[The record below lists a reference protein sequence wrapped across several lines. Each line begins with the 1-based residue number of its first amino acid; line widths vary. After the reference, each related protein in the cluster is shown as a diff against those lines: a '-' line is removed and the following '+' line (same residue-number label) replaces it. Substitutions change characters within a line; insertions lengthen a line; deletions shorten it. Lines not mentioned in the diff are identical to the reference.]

1 MKQTIFE
8 TRQRAD
14 ELMKEVLS
22 IWQKSDRSEELENLE
37 NDPVLSLLITAFAY
51 LQNETDNEIERLKN
65 DVLEEYARMLIPHAL
80 YNARPA
86 SIIVKTS
93 LQNKEA
99 FELSEHTPFTLSD
112 APYRFIPLL
121 RTRVLGGNVDSV
133 LRMDERRWKV
143 TMSFPAPVNNLSRF
157 TFAILNPN
165 FREVK
170 VSLNGQALHLVN
182 TWEYANLPLSK
193 SFTPYVQLY
202 NQCLTY
208 MTSTVWFDLFAQQN
222 LRLFCVI
229 AHKDETIVTT
239 EANKRDF
246 IFEFTGINDQFEF
259 NKSQLLPDCSVLA
272 NAAFHSVTLSSAS
285 PMARIAGTGVEG
297 DPQFLQLVHPSANQL
312 YKNTAVEVRRTAA
325 DRFNSG
331 SLVRLTNSLLN
342 KLNTDF
348 YAFQNAEN
356 LRNGQLLYQLQVLME
371 RLLASAQQSAAP
383 ASPGVYLILKKI
395 KAQTK
400 PEDVSLNA
408 GYLTTDGSRVN
419 ASLSE
424 KSVFSSPSGL
434 ISTHAIAPPVPGSNE
449 VQGINARESLAGY
462 YMATRERLVTPAD
475 IKAFCY
481 NELLARLDIVP
492 ELVYYIRVGHRRQA
506 DRRQPGYTI
515 LVEIILNN
523 NPVIRRSMTDRI
535 GQTEWM
541 LKKMIEVR
549 SANIYPVTVHISIK
563 DDA

>member
-22 IWQKSDRSEELENLE
+22 IWQKSDHSEELENME
-37 NDPVLSLLITAFAY
+37 NDPVLSLLITTFAY

-65 DVLEEYARMLIPHAL
+65 DVLEEYARMLIPPTL
-80 YNARPA
+80 CNARPA

-112 APYRFIPLL
+112 TPYQFIPLL

-143 TMSFPAPVNNLSRF
+143 TMSFPAPVDNLSRF
-157 TFAILNPN
+157 AFAILNPN

-170 VSLNGQALHLVN
+170 VSLNGQALRLIH

-208 MTSTVWFDLFAQQN
+208 MTSSVWLDLFAQQN

-229 AHKDETIVTT
+229 EQKSKTTVPAETN
-239 EANKRDF
+239 ELDF
-246 IFEFTGINDQFEF
+246 IFEFSGINNQFVF
-259 NKSQLLPDCSVLA
+259 NKSQLLPDCSVLT
-272 NAAFHSVTLSSAS
+272 NATFHSVTLSSAS
-285 PMARIAGTGVEG
+285 PMARIAGAGVEG
-297 DPQFLQLVHPSANQL
+297 DPLFLQLVPPSVKQPHENM
-312 YKNTAVEVRRTAA
+312 AVEVRRTAA
-325 DRFNSG
+325 DRFNSE

-356 LRNGQLLYQLQVLME
+356 LRNGHLLYQLQALME
-371 RLLASAQQSAAP
+371 RLSMNARQSAVSV
-383 ASPGVYLILKKI
+383 SPGVYLILKKT
-395 KAQTK
+395 KAQTE
-400 PEDVSLNA
+400 PENVSLNA

-419 ASLSE
+419 ALLSE
-424 KSVFSSPSGL
+424 KSVFSAPAGL
-434 ISTHAIAPPVPGSNE
+434 TSAYAVALPVIGSNE
-449 VQGINARESLAGY
+449 VQGINAQESLAGY

-481 NELLARLDIVP
+481 NELFVSLSIVP
-492 ELVYYIRVGHRRQA
+492 ELVHYIRVGHRKQA
-506 DRRQPGYTI
+506 ERHQSGYTI

-523 NPVIRRSMTDRI
+523 NPVVRRSMTDRI

-549 SANIYPVTVHISIK
+549 SANIYPVTVNISIK
-563 DDA
+563 EVS